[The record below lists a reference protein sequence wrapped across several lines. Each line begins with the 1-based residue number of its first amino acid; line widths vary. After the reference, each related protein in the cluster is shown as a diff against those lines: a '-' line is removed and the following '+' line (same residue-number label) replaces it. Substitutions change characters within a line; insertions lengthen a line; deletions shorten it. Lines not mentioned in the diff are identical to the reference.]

1 MLEAVVDPELH
12 SSIVDL
18 GMVRDVA
25 VDEEG
30 LISVEIALT
39 IASCPLRSQ
48 IEGDVESRLR
58 GLPGATGVEIR
69 TSAMTAPERAGL
81 MAKARKQ
88 AAERAP
94 ETEIPL
100 PTRIL
105 AVASGKGGVG
115 KSSVTVNLAAALA
128 ARGHT
133 VGVLDADIWGFSV
146 PRMLGVNAR
155 LGGAEGKIHPNEMPV
170 PSVRPDGP
178 AGTLKVVSM
187 GFLVDDESM
196 ALMWRGLVL
205 AKAVE
210 QFLTDVR
217 WGDLDYLLVDMP
229 PGTGDIQMAL
239 SRLLPRAELLVVT
252 TPALAAQKV
261 AVRVADMAR
270 RSYLKVAGVVEN
282 MSAFHA
288 PTGERYTLFG
298 EGGGQDLADELD
310 VPLLGKVPLTMP
322 LREHAD
328 SGLPLVV
335 ADPDDPAS
343 QAIRHVA
350 RGVIAMAPLP
360 LATLPLAQVP
370 AGNGAAAAPAPAG
383 VPALKVTQGRVLLS
397 EFTKFRSLRSTM
409 WTLLAAV
416 VLGGMGTV
424 PGALI
429 GSTILILI
437 PEKLRAF
444 QDPRLLLF
452 GVALILMMRLRPEGF
467 APSRRRQ
474 RELHAEGEGA
484 DALSAPPG
492 TGR

>member
-1 MLEAVVDPELH
+1 MLEAVIDPELH
-12 SSIVDL
+12 SSVVDL
-18 GMVRDVA
+18 GMVRDVS

-39 IASCPLRSQ
+39 IASCPLRGQ
-48 IEGDVESRLR
+48 IESDVESRLR
-58 GLPGATGVEIR
+58 SLPGATGVEIR
-69 TSAMTAPERAGL
+69 TTAMTAAERANL

-94 ETEIPL
+94 ETQIPL
-100 PTRIL
+100 TTRIL

-128 ARGHT
+128 ARGHV

-155 LGGAEGKIHPNEMPV
+155 LGGADGKIHPNEIKI
-170 PSVRPDGP
+170 PSVRPTRGMGGAP
-178 AGTLKVVSM
+178 PTEAAGAATGSPEGTLKVVSM
-187 GFLVDDESM
+187 GFLVEDEGM

-282 MSAFHA
+282 MSAFTCDHGQSY
-288 PTGERYTLFG
+288 PLFG
-298 EGGGQDLADELD
+298 SGGGQTLADE
-310 VPLLGKVPLTMP
+310 VKAPLLAQIPLEPGVASGGDTGSPLALAEPQSPAGQAFHLLAHRIATEVMP
-322 LREHAD
+322 PVEMSGCTARVFAAANANLAALDAAKAEHAAGD
-328 SGLPLVV
+328 GDPV
-335 ADPDDPAS
+335 AIRPAS
-343 QAIRHVA
+343 
-350 RGVIAMAPLP
+350 
-360 LATLPLAQVP
+360 P
-370 AGNGAAAAPAPAG
+370 AG
-383 VPALKVTQGRVLLS
+383 
-397 EFTKFRSLRSTM
+397 
-409 WTLLAAV
+409 
-416 VLGGMGTV
+416 
-424 PGALI
+424 
-429 GSTILILI
+429 
-437 PEKLRAF
+437 
-444 QDPRLLLF
+444 D
-452 GVALILMMRLRPEGF
+452 
-467 APSRRRQ
+467 
-474 RELHAEGEGA
+474 
-484 DALSAPPG
+484 
-492 TGR
+492 